1 MDTLSILHMIMIRA
15 GRERA
20 SLDIRHGYPVS
31 AALVDDRGSHAIA
44 LAAREVP
51 RTAAVAEEHHDGL
64 LSSFRAAYRR
74 EVRGIVS
81 GEVRL

>member
-1 MDTLSILHMIMIRA
+1 MDTLDTLHMIMMRA

-20 SLDIRHGYPVS
+20 VLDIRHGYPVS
-31 AALVDDRGSHAIA
+31 PALVDARGADALA

-51 RTAAVAEEHHDGL
+51 RTASIVDRHYEALRA
-64 LSSFRAAYRR
+64 SFRAAYRR

-81 GEVRL
+81 GQVRP